1 MRKRDSYKM
10 LFALVCMLFVL
21 AGCAL
26 GQEGRNETQSDADLQ
41 DRPLLILHNNNELLL
56 AQFEKAYPEI
66 EIEAVDMSN
75 LGSGDP
81 YENCVRIYGAPDI
94 VLLNQLTGNLEY
106 YYEEDRLED
115 LSQYVSEDETFDEG
129 DYAYGVTEVG
139 RIDGELYALPLSVN
153 IPYMTIREDL
163 WETSAFG
170 EMPENYTAYDLL
182 DAMNQELDKAEGRT
196 DFTVFPLLDRRWS
209 LVEWFYTLDVFRT
222 DGSIQLEENL
232 FEKLYEVRVKN
243 EINRTASMKYY
254 GQFASSGFGA
264 AGGEAYL
271 AVNYGELTAPQTGM
285 VLAES
290 LNRGTY
296 GTGVK
301 VIWFPTAYDAGTYKA
316 EVNTLGVVSKD
327 STRKQEA
334 YDVLRKM
341 MDMPYFSYMLSN
353 DESLTDATRCPVNQK
368 RALELLD
375 LVENEGVEQLVDFKD
390 AGYTKNYDVP
400 KQKVSEEVRKEFE
413 TVVDNLVLYRTK
425 DTELEWDL
433 KEISEEY
440 NDNLMEKYESCY
452 EEIKRLCD

>member
-1 MRKRDSYKM
+1 MRKSYGYKM
-10 LFALVCMLFVL
+10 LFTLVCLLLVL
-21 AGCAL
+21 AGCSLNNGERKATL
-26 GQEGRNETQSDADLQ
+26 NDANMEN
-41 DRPLLILHNNNELLL
+41 RPLIILHKNNALLL
-56 AQFEKAYPEI
+56 AQFENAHPEI
-66 EIEAVDMSN
+66 EIEVVDMSN
-75 LGSGDP
+75 LGVGDP
-81 YENCVRIYGAPDI
+81 YENCIYKYGYPDI
-94 VLLNQLTGNLEY
+94 VLLNQWTGGLDY
-106 YYEEDRLED
+106 YYGEDRIEV
-115 LSQYVSEDETFDEG
+115 LSEYVTDDTELNENT
-129 DYAYGVTEVG
+129 YIQGVTDVG
-139 RIDGELYALPLSVN
+139 RVGGDLYALPLSVN
-153 IPYMTIREDL
+153 IPYMTIREDI

-170 EMPENYTAYDLL
+170 ELPEEYTAYDLL
-182 DAMNQELDKAEGRT
+182 DAMNQELDKAAERM

-254 GQFASSGFGA
+254 GQFANSGFGA

-301 VIWFPTAYDAGTYKA
+301 VIWFPTAYDVGTYKA

-341 MDMPYFSYMLSN
+341 MDMPYSSYMLSN
-353 DESLTDATRCPVNQK
+353 DESLTDATRCPVNQH

-375 LVENEGVEQLVDFKD
+375 LVENEGVEQLVDFKN

-413 TVVDNLVLYRTK
+413 NVIDNLVLYRTK

-440 NDNLMEKYESCY
+440 NDNLMKKYESCY
-452 EEIKRLCD
+452 EEIRRLID